1 MYRSVPFDK
10 EELTAVLKF
19 GAEEL
24 FKESKDEQGDKELQ
38 EMDIDEILRGAEAQT
53 TTDES
58 TSHSDLL
65 SQFKVASF
73 ALDEEELG
81 PTPLATPTAIEG
93 KPLLFSPGGRGRDK
107 PQYVEYSWDDIIPES
122 VRQKYE
128 DEEKTKEQL
137 QLYLPPRQRTVQVER
152 EREGRGGG
160 GGGGERETDR
170 KQKKGG

>member
-1 MYRSVPFDK
+1 MQLVGLLKTFPTTYPCRSTPFDK

-24 FKESKDEQGDKELQ
+24 FKESKDEQGDQELQ

-58 TSHSDLL
+58 SSHSDLL

-81 PTPLATPTAIEG
+81 STPLATPTNLEG
-93 KPLLFSPGGRGRDK
+93 KPLLFSPGGRAREQPHD
-107 PQYVEYSWDDIIPES
+107 VERSWDDIIPES
-122 VRQKYE
+122 VRQQFE
-128 DEEKTKEQL
+128 SEERTREQL
-137 QLYLPPRQRTVQVER
+137 QLYLPPRQRTVQV
-152 EREGRGGG
+152 
-160 GGGGERETDR
+160 
-170 KQKKGG
+170 KQIQVYQV